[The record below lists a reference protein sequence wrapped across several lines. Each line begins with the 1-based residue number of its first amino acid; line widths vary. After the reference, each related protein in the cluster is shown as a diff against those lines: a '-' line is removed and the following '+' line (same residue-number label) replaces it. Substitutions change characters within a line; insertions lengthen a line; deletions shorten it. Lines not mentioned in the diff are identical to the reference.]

1 MIFESDVSSNIR
13 KYDVLLRLDLGQDV
27 SGCLILESGDFS
39 AKMTPAA
46 TRISLKDSSHR
57 HVSLSFRAARREICV
72 IFLVEK
78 VKPDSNDNILFLPG
92 VTCLGWSYDHY
103 TQLRIAIAGI
113 LEDQQREGSWS
124 RRDHK
129 TTQRLSFLEFL
140 TECHFHDS
148 HHIAS
153 KYPFYDLRCWEIL
166 FEKEAETG

>member
-46 TRISLKDSSHR
+46 TRISLKDSWHR

-72 IFLVEK
+72 IFIVEK

-113 LEDQQREGSWS
+113 SIDQQREG
-124 RRDHK
+124 DHK

-140 TECHFHDS
+140 TKCHFCNS

-153 KYPFYDLRCWEIL
+153 KYPFYHLRCWKIL
-166 FEKEAETG
+166 FEKEAETTRW